1 MPLGIL
7 ALRLHRAFESE
18 CFARLAA
25 AGFPD
30 LRMRHTMLLE
40 SIREEGARVT
50 SLASRLGM
58 TKQAMTELVDDLER
72 SGFVD
77 RIDDPADRRALLI
90 VLSDKGRLVF
100 IKAFVLIAAME
111 RESAA
116 GVGPESSAAP
126 RATMARL
133 VHVLADRA

>member
-1 MPLGIL
+1 M
-7 ALRLHRAFESE
+7 LRPPRGR
-18 CFARLAA
+18 RL
-25 AGFPD
+25 PD

-77 RIDDPADRRALLI
+77 RIDDPADRRARLI
-90 VLSDKGRLVF
+90 VLSDKGRLAF
-100 IKAFVLIAAME
+100 IKAFEIIDEME
-111 RESAA
+111 REYAA
-116 GVGPESSAAP
+116 VVGPESYADTRS
-126 RATMARL
+126 TMARL
-133 VHVLADRA
+133 VHVIDDRAES